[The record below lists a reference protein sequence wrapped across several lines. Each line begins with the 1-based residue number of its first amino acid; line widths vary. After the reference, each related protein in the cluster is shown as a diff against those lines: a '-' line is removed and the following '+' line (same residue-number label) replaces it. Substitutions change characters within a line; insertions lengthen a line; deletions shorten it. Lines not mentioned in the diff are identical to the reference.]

1 MSRPRA
7 IRAAARAK
15 RSILPTGED
24 YSCVHE
30 FDAPEWWRDAEPT
43 NDDMDALADQY
54 QREQIASAN
63 SGTDEINYRR
73 ER

>member
-1 MSRPRA
+1 MSRPRS
-7 IRAAARAK
+7 IRQAAKAK
-15 RSILPTGED
+15 RDP
-24 YSCVHE
+24 H
-30 FDAPEWWRDAEPT
+30 FDPPEWWAQWWADQALSEQGM
-43 NDDMDALADQY
+43 DDMADQY

>member
-1 MSRPRA
+1 MSRPRS
-7 IRAAARAK
+7 IRQAAKAK
-15 RSILPTGED
+15 RETDIWEA
-24 YSCVHE
+24 
-30 FDAPEWWRDAEPT
+30 APQWWRDDELSD
-43 NDDMDALADQY
+43 DDMDALADQY